1 MEQNAPA
8 PNAPRYLSPA
18 DLLSLAG
25 ELEQGRF
32 NFIDVRKPE
41 EFASGHIDGA
51 HNIPVDDL
59 EKRTEDLDRDKMTII
74 YCKAGKRCLR
84 AAEILDKARFEDVLV
99 LQGGYDAFL
108 AQRRT

>member
-1 MEQNAPA
+1 MQEEPA
-8 PNAPRYLSPA
+8 FPTPRYLTPS

-41 EFASGHIDGA
+41 EFAAGHITGA
-51 HNIPVDDL
+51 CNIPVDDL
-59 EKRTEDLDRDKMTII
+59 EKKAGELDRGKMTII

-84 AAEILDKARFEDVLV
+84 AADILDKAKFEDVLV
-99 LQGGYDAFL
+99 LQGGYDAFQ
-108 AQRRT
+108 AQKP

>member
-8 PNAPRYLSPA
+8 PTARYLTPA

-41 EFASGHIDGA
+41 EFAAGHIDSA
-51 HNIPVDDL
+51 RNIPVDDL
-59 EKRTEDLDRDKMTII
+59 DRRTQEMDRDKMTII

-84 AAEILDKARFEDVLV
+84 AVEILEKAKFDDVLV

-108 AQRRT
+108 AQRKA